1 MSVRVRNICEP
12 LHKFYPLEK
21 TPKKDKPAKRESFF
35 DRHLGDLDPVR
46 PENFGN
52 VEIQQ
57 NLNCFKAQWPDM
69 VWVREG
75 SNRCPYGG

>member
-1 MSVRVRNICEP
+1 MSARDRRIYEP
-12 LHKFYPLEK
+12 PHEYYPTEM
-21 TPKKDKPAKRESFF
+21 TPK

-52 VEIQQ
+52 VEIQH
-57 NLNCFKAQWPDM
+57 NLNYFKAQWPDM

>member
-1 MSVRVRNICEP
+1 M
-12 LHKFYPLEK
+12 
-21 TPKKDKPAKRESFF
+21 TPK

-46 PENFGN
+46 PEKIGN
-52 VEIQQ
+52 VEIQH
-57 NLNCFKAQWPDM
+57 NLNYFKAQWPDM